1 MFFSNR
7 FFFSNSLYHSISPDE
22 SNASENANQTN
33 NHMQNAVESVN
44 QQQQQ
49 PQLANNNL
57 GMNSMAMPP
66 RGMPR
71 FHANNNNQRGDF
83 SHVMRLPP
91 PHRMNFGPPPPPP
104 PPGYARMQQSRFR
117 AQW

>member
-1 MFFSNR
+1 MNENVIQSN
-7 FFFSNSLYHSISPDE
+7 
-22 SNASENANQTN
+22 N
-33 NHMQNAVESVN
+33 NMQNAMEQVNN
-44 QQQQQ
+44 QQ
-49 PQLANNNL
+49 
-57 GMNSMAMPP
+57 PP

-71 FHANNNNQRGDF
+71 FHANN
-83 SHVMRLPP
+83 MRLPP

>member
-1 MFFSNR
+1 MSQFSY
-7 FFFSNSLYHSISPDE
+7 SLLFYPRLDE
-22 SNASENANQTN
+22 SNVGENVIQSN
-33 NHMQNAVESVN
+33 NNIQNIMEQAN
-44 QQQQQ
+44 QQQQ
-49 PQLANNNL
+49 PSSVPTNNNNS

-71 FHANNNNQRGDF
+71 FHANNNQRGDF

-91 PHRMNFGPPPPPP
+91 PHRFGPPPPPP